1 MKMKLMM
8 NMMTASMIMK
18 ILLNTMGDLGNH
30 MNIVVVLVMMGKII
44 MVIAIIEMIQTAMLA
59 SS

>member
-1 MKMKLMM
+1 
-8 NMMTASMIMK
+8 
-18 ILLNTMGDLGNH
+18 MGDLDSH

-44 MVIAIIEMIQTAMLA
+44 IIIAIEMIQMAMLA